1 MRELQNE
8 VRSGGNDEASGERA
22 IHRPQSSWDDLLDD
36 TPTRVGPAGFAHAAF
51 SATDDPPVVIRPSQ
65 PHAGETL
72 RLPPDENPLAVS
84 FALPEAG
91 WPLTEQ
97 ARTLRLGAIRV
108 AEAPVA
114 PSSCVVL
121 ARESPGSAA
130 PPVPSS
136 TVGADRAPRWG
147 GVALVIGLL
156 VLCALALVVAGLR
169 FGAVAFLH

>member
-51 SATDDPPVVIRPSQ
+51 AATEAPPVVIRPSQ
-65 PHAGETL
+65 PNAGETL

-84 FALPEAG
+84 FSVPEAA
-91 WPLTEQ
+91 WPQKEQ

-108 AEAPVA
+108 AEAPA
-114 PSSCVVL
+114 TPS
-121 ARESPGSAA
+121 PFPP

-136 TVGADRAPRWG
+136 TVEAHRAPRRS
-147 GVALVIGLL
+147 GVTFVIGLL
-156 VLCALALVVAGLR
+156 VLCAMALLVAGWR
-169 FGAVAFLH
+169 FGAVAFLR

>member
-22 IHRPQSSWDDLLDD
+22 IHGPRSSWDDLLDD
-36 TPTRVGPAGFAHAAF
+36 TPTRVGPPGFAHGAFAATE
-51 SATDDPPVVIRPSQ
+51 APPVVIRPSQ

-84 FALPEAG
+84 FAAPETV
-91 WPLTEQ
+91 WPLKEQ
-97 ARTLRLGAIRV
+97 GRTLRLGAIRV
-108 AEAPVA
+108 VEAPVA
-114 PSSCVVL
+114 QSSCVVL

-136 TVGADRAPRWG
+136 TVGGGRAPRWG
-147 GVALVIGLL
+147 GVTLAIGLL
-156 VLCALALVVAGLR
+156 VLCALALVGALR